1 MKENKMTTHDYPWA
15 TKLNTLLDDYVV
27 DIESGLK
34 EDVVVER
41 QNQYGKNVVDAKRG
55 AGPWQILY
63 RQFQSPLI
71 FILLLAVIAT
81 LALAEYI
88 DAAIVTLAILVNAG
102 LGFYQEFR
110 AERAVEHLQSF
121 ITVRT
126 RVMRGGKEQE
136 IDAHDIVPGDIVHLT
151 MGSRV
156 PADGRIISQQGL
168 RVDEAV
174 LTGES
179 LPVGKEADV
188 LEVDSVLSE
197 RTNMVYGGTLVTE
210 GSAMMLVVA
219 IGAKTEFG
227 KIATLVGTTNREAT
241 PLQKAVHKLAWLI
254 AGVISILVAG
264 VFALGLARGETVF
277 DMFLVSIA
285 VAVGAIPEAL
295 PIGLTAVLAVGVERL
310 AKRKGVMRNLTA
322 AETLGSTTVVIT
334 DKTGT
339 LTQAKLDLISIYS
352 LPELLATTKVAVSPS
367 ELTLSPEQKDIL
379 YTALLATDVII
390 ENPDDEPP
398 QWRISGPPIEAT
410 LVQGAAMQGL
420 NIADAGK
427 TVSALPFNSHN
438 KFSVSTGP
446 LRLQTMV
453 SGKRFGNAR
462 IIIGAPDVLAK
473 RAKITK
479 DEYLKLLKRLEAES
493 HAGRRLLGLAVMYL
507 PEDKISNEPVE
518 ADEIKDIQLL
528 GMMTFVD
535 PIRAEVPEA
544 IKKIEHF
551 GVRVIIATGDLP
563 GTAVAVARQLGWE
576 VLPHEVITGDV
587 LAKLS
592 DEELDHALAQVK
604 IFARVT
610 PADKLRIAKAL
621 QAKGEVVAMTGDG
634 VNDAPSLKAVDIGI
648 AVGSGSDVAKG
659 VADLILLDD
668 NFNTIVSAIE
678 EGKRVMRNIRKTF
691 VYLMSNSL
699 DEIFLIGGSL
709 IAGIALPLTAMQ
721 IIWVNFFTG
730 SIPAVAFAFDS
741 DEVTGRKHGGPEKII
756 NAEVKYITL
765 VVGVSTS
772 LLLFTMYYFLTD
784 TAYPLEE
791 IQTFIFVC
799 FSVYILLVAFSLRSL
814 SLPIWRYNPF
824 TNNILNFGVGG
835 GLLLTLATVYVT
847 PLQSIFSTV
856 SLSLFWWFW
865 VGVWVLF
872 AVGFVEV
879 VKWGVGKLDS
889 KKR

>member
-1 MKENKMTTHDYPWA
+1 MHEKKSSTHEYAWA
-15 TKLNTLLDDYVV
+15 TEIDTVIADYSS
-27 DIESGLK
+27 DAETGLAD
-34 EDVVVER
+34 DVVQER
-41 QNQYGKNVVDAKRG
+41 QKQYGKNVVDAKRG

-71 FILLLAVIAT
+71 FILLLAVVAT
-81 LALAEYI
+81 LALAEYV
-88 DAAIVTLAILVNAG
+88 DAAIVMLAILVNAG

-126 RVMRGGKEQE
+126 RVIRNGREQE

-151 MGSRV
+151 INSRV
-156 PADGRIISQQGL
+156 PADGRIITEQGL

-179 LPVGKEADV
+179 LPVTKEAGV
-188 LEVDSVLSE
+188 LEVNAVLSE
-197 RTNMVYGGTLVTE
+197 RKNMVYGGTLVTE
-210 GSAMMLVVA
+210 GSAIMLVVA
-219 IGAKTEFG
+219 TGAATEFG
-227 KIATLVGTTNREAT
+227 KIATLVGTTEREAT

-254 AGVISILVAG
+254 AGVITVLVSG
-264 VFALGLARGETVF
+264 VFALGVARGESVF

-339 LTQAKLDLISIYS
+339 LTQAKLDLVSIYS
-352 LPELLATTKVAVSPS
+352 LPELLDTTEVAVSKS
-367 ELTLSPEQKDIL
+367 AMALTAEQKDIL
-379 YTALLATDVII
+379 YTALLATDVVI
-390 ENPDDEPP
+390 ENTEDEPIE
-398 QWRISGPPIEAT
+398 WRIAGSPIEAT
-410 LVQGAAMQGL
+410 LVRSAASQGFTV
-420 NIADAGK
+420 ADAGK
-427 TVSALPFNSHN
+427 TVSVLPFNSHN
-438 KFSVSTGP
+438 KFSVSSGP

-453 SGKRFGNAR
+453 SGQRFGNAR
-462 IIIGAPDVLAK
+462 IIIGAPDVLLK
-473 RAKITK
+473 RANITK
-479 DEYLKLLKRLEAES
+479 DEYLKLLKRLDNES
-493 HAGRRLLGLAVMYL
+493 HAGRRLLGVAVMYL
-507 PEDKISNEPVE
+507 PETEISSESIKAEVVE
-518 ADEIKDIQLL
+518 DIQFL
-528 GMMTFVD
+528 GVAAFVD
-535 PIRAEVPEA
+535 PVRIEVPEA

-587 LAKLS
+587 FATLS
-592 DEELDHALAQVK
+592 DEELEQALTQVK

-610 PADKLRIAKAL
+610 PADKLRVAKAL
-621 QAKGEVVAMTGDG
+621 QARGEVVAMTGDG

-741 DEVTGRKHGGPEKII
+741 DEVTGKKHKGPETII

-772 LLLFTMYYFLTD
+772 ILLFAMYYYLT
-784 TAYPLEE
+784 TTQYPPEE
-791 IQTFIFVC
+791 IKTFIFVC

-814 SLPIWRYNPF
+814 SLPIWQYNPF
-824 TNNILNFGVGG
+824 TNKVLNVGVVA
-835 GLLLTLATVYVT
+835 GLVLTLATVYVA
-847 PLQSIFSTV
+847 PLQSIFSTI
-856 SLSLFWWFW
+856 SLSLFWWGW
-865 VGVWVLF
+865 VAVWVVF
-872 AVGFVEV
+872 AMGFVEL
-879 VKWGVGKLDS
+879 VKWGVGKM
-889 KKR
+889 R